1 MMISLKNIIIL
12 LVFIIVSQFLVTFY
26 LMEKFN
32 CKITKDQ
39 YPEIYRNFDLATI
52 DEIEKLSEVVPGLFI
67 SSISCMSDDILE
79 EQNIKNTISVTKNPP
94 KVNNDKINRMY
105 ILINDTHGENI
116 DEYFD
121 KAYDFIEKSLD
132 KNEKVLVHC
141 KIGMSRSAT
150 IIISYLMKK
159 YNMTVDE
166 SLKYLKEKRSIIK
179 PNSYFYRKLK
189 LYEKKLKI

>member
-166 SLKYLKEKRSIIK
+166 SLKYLKEKRSI
-179 PNSYFYRKLK
+179 
-189 LYEKKLKI
+189 